1 MVNIMQQ
8 QVITWVVLALY
19 LVAMLV
25 AGIIGAKK
33 ANTLTSFVV
42 GGRKAGPWVS
52 AFGFGTA
59 YFSAVLFIGYAGKSG
74 YDFGLWAILIGV
86 GNALFGAFLAWKVL
100 GNRTREVA
108 RRMKIKTMPQ
118 FFEKRFDSKGLK
130 IFAVIII
137 FIFMTPYSASVYSGL
152 GYLCDNVLKIGYNNA
167 MILIAV
173 VAAVY
178 VVLGGFVSSMIADF
192 IQGLIMI
199 VGVVAMIFCIANTPE
214 VGGFAEGFA
223 KMGDVMTQNG
233 LYPPTTST
241 IVGVGSLIILT
252 SFGTWGMPQMVQ
264 KFYGIETKEGVKRA
278 TVISTAFCALI
289 SCGAYF
295 VGSLSR
301 LFFTQVPQDV
311 SGKANYDLIIP
322 QILGRLPDIL
332 LAVILVLVLAAS
344 VSTLSGITLTSSSAV
359 AMDFI
364 VSVFKPDMDKKKTL
378 LLTRVLCLLFIIC
391 SYLLATMKSPILT
404 LMAFSWGTICAT
416 LLPSYLLGLYWK
428 RFNKTASIW
437 SMGAGLLTSL
447 GLAVFSGFQSG
458 NAPLFGIIATA
469 VSFLVC
475 FVVTVATKPHDDKTG
490 FFVTEV
496 QETAVK

>member
-1 MVNIMQQ
+1 MVKTMQ
-8 QVITWVVLALY
+8 QVITWAVLAVY
-19 LVAMLV
+19 LVAMLI
-25 AGIIGAKK
+25 AGIVGAKK
-33 ANTLTSFVV
+33 ANTLTNFVV

-86 GNALFGAFLAWKVL
+86 GNAVFGAYLAWKVL
-100 GNRTREVA
+100 GNRTREVT
-108 RRMKIKTMPQ
+108 RRLKIKTMPQ

-130 IFAVIII
+130 IFAVLII

-152 GYLCDNVLKIGYNNA
+152 GYLCDNVLQIGYNNA

-173 VAAVY
+173 VAAIY
-178 VVLGGFVSSMIADF
+178 VVLGGFISSMIADF

-199 VGVVAMIFCIANTPE
+199 VGVVAMIFCIANTQE

-223 KMGDVMTQNG
+223 RMGNVMTQNG
-233 LYPPTTST
+233 LYPPNLKT

-278 TVISTAFCALI
+278 TVISTTFAALI

-301 LFFTQVPQDV
+301 LFFTEVPQLD
-311 SGKANYDLIIP
+311 GKVNYDLIIP
-322 QILGRLPDIL
+322 MILSKLPVVL

-344 VSTLSGITLTSSSAV
+344 VSTLSGITLTSCSAV

-364 VSVFKPDMDKKKTL
+364 VSVFKPDMDRKKTL

-428 RFNKTASIW
+428 RMNKTASTW
-437 SMGAGLLTSL
+437 SMCIGLLTSL
-447 GLAVFSGFQSG
+447 GLAIFSGFQSG

-469 VSFLVC
+469 VSFLTC
-475 FVVTVATKPHDDKTG
+475 FIVTMVTKPHEDNTK
-490 FFVTEV
+490 FFLEAA
-496 QETAVK
+496 EENSAN